1 MNSRIATR
9 KCPLELKEGIDKV
22 SEKFDLASGNTVTSE
37 FNSLF
42 TSLIQFI
49 EKPLKKILL
58 RNNAAER
65 FNHLLPSKLLSDHE
79 NKNKK
84 PLHLYYQEILL
95 SWQNYLLGA
104 ARYLLNGEAFEAIE
118 SLLFLVYELR
128 VLTPKSARIANNNSK
143 RPDKVRTTNVN
154 FRGQQYCD
162 LCWRPS
168 ERYKATYNEEFTQ
181 LTTGKSKQFC
191 DYHNRN
197 TCEGE
202 KNYMRDQRYKKSFQ
216 NEFKALSDAS
226 KSHFFPP
233 INWYCDFLGDLIIE
247 ERRKLA
253 YELAKSGLNRGARS
267 EILRLHGKGINNTQI
282 AKKLGISRST
292 VQRNIKFSE
301 NKIKEILSN
310 CYLDPETNEESK
322 IDRQFRYFELI
333 EYEQK
338 KNTPI
343 EHSLKDFS
351 RIYYKVK
358 PIPTLDQICKECS

>member
-1 MNSRIATR
+1 MNSQIMAK
-9 KCPLELKEGIDKV
+9 KCPLSLKKGIDEISK
-22 SEKFDLASGNTVTSE
+22 KFDFASESTTTNE

-42 TSLIQFI
+42 TSLVKFI
-49 EKPLKKILL
+49 EKPLKEIFIK
-58 RNNAAER
+58 NNVTNSL
-65 FNHLLPSKLLSDHE
+65 NHLLPSKLLLSHK
-79 NKNKK
+79 NKNKQ
-84 PLHLYYQEILL
+84 PLHLHYQEILL
-95 SWQNYLLGA
+95 SWQNYLLSA
-104 ARYLLNGEAFEAIE
+104 SRSPHNKEVYEATE

-128 VLTPKSARIANNNSK
+128 TLKPKSARIPENNSD
-143 RPDKVRTTNVN
+143 RSEIIRTRKIH

-168 ERYKATYNEEFTQ
+168 ERYEATSEKKFTKS
-181 LTTGKSKQFC
+181 TIGVSKQFC
-191 DYHNRN
+191 KYHNRN
-197 TCEGE
+197 TPEGE

-216 NEFKALSDAS
+216 NEYKALSDAS
-226 KSHFFPP
+226 RSQFFPP
-233 INWYCDFLGDLIIE
+233 INWYCNFLKDLTID

-253 YELAKSGLNRGARS
+253 YELARSGLNKGERS
-267 EILRLHGKGINNTQI
+267 EILRLYGKGMNNTQI
-282 AKKLGISRST
+282 VKELGISRGT
-292 VQRNIKFSE
+292 VSRNIKFSE

-310 CYLDPETNEESK
+310 CYLDLETNEESK

-338 KNTPI
+338 KNMPI